1 VSLEQ
6 ISKEELQEM
15 ALVEIAYEILKEKK
29 EPLPFHELVDRIA
42 ELLELSPE
50 QVRNRISQ
58 FYTDLNIDGRFINV
72 GANTW
77 GIKSWYPV
85 EQFDDEIVP
94 VVKSKRKRAKALEDD
109 DFDDLDYDDLDEFD
123 DLDDFDEVYD
133 EDSDDDEYDED
144 EYEDEDLDDE
154 SLLDDEDDEFIDD
167 ELLDDDIILDDELGE
182 ELDDEELDEEDEDR

>member
-1 VSLEQ
+1 MSLEQ
-6 ISKEELQEM
+6 ISREELQEM

-77 GIKSWYPV
+77 GIKSLV
-85 EQFDDEIVP
+85 
-94 VVKSKRKRAKALEDD
+94 S
-109 DFDDLDYDDLDEFD
+109 
-123 DLDDFDEVYD
+123 
-133 EDSDDDEYDED
+133 
-144 EYEDEDLDDE
+144 
-154 SLLDDEDDEFIDD
+154 
-167 ELLDDDIILDDELGE
+167 G
-182 ELDDEELDEEDEDR
+182 